1 MKKIKVH
8 CAYDEMVDITKLV
21 PNPRNPNQHSDRQI
35 ELLAKIIEH
44 QGWRVP
50 ITVSKRSGFV
60 VRGHGRLLAAE
71 ALGVD
76 KVPVDYQDYENEA
89 EEWADLIADNRL
101 AELSEMDNTMLKDL
115 IQEIDTG
122 EIDLTLT
129 GFEEDEIEK
138 LMTQYFDE
146 APEAFDEFDEDDV
159 ETEYRCPRCNYEWSG
174 KPR

>member
-8 CAYDEMVDITKLV
+8 CAYDEMVDIIKLT

-71 ALGVD
+71 ALGLD
-76 KVPVDYQDYENEA
+76 EVPVDYQDYANEA

-101 AELSEMDNTMLKDL
+101 SELSHMDNQMLKDL

-129 GFEEDEIEK
+129 GFDESEIER
-138 LMTQYFDE
+138 LMTQYFE
-146 APEAFDEFDEDDV
+146 APDEFEVLDEDNV
-159 ETEYRCPRCNYEWSG
+159 ETEYRCPKCNYEWSG
-174 KPR
+174 SPR

>member
-1 MKKIKVH
+1 MGPKVH

-44 QGWRVP
+44 QGWRAP
-50 ITVSKRSGFV
+50 ITVSKRSGFI

-71 ALGVD
+71 LLGLD
-76 KVPVDYQDYENEA
+76 KVPVDYQDYANEA

-129 GFEEDEIEK
+129 G
-138 LMTQYFDE
+138 Y
-146 APEAFDEFDEDDV
+146 DEDALESLLVPINIDDFFREHEESSNEKEKEV
-159 ETEYRCPRCNYEWSG
+159 KTCPHCGRPIEE
-174 KPR
+174 

>member
-1 MKKIKVH
+1 MKKIEVH

-44 QGWRVP
+44 QGWRAP
-50 ITVSKRSGFV
+50 ITVSKRSGFI

-71 ALGVD
+71 LLGLD
-76 KVPVDYQDYENEA
+76 KVPVDYQDYANEA

-129 GFEEDEIEK
+129 G
-138 LMTQYFDE
+138 Y
-146 APEAFDEFDEDDV
+146 DEDALESLLVPINIDDFFREHEESSNEKEKEV
-159 ETEYRCPRCNYEWSG
+159 KTCPHCGRPIEE
-174 KPR
+174 